1 MAVLMISINKH
12 NQPKMLASVIQD
24 SGPLLCPVD
33 RPMHVTMQSSSKF
46 GVGSHTKI
54 YEQKW
59 YNHKTCSARSFSTV
73 SSDS

>member
-12 NQPKMLASVIQD
+12 NRPKMLASVIQD

-54 YEQKW
+54 YEQEW
-59 YNHKTCSARSFSTV
+59 YKLIQQEAFLQFPVTLKY
-73 SSDS
+73 